1 MTQILNITCNDEGQ
15 FEIVNAAGKLVE
27 GPFETNAAALKALDR
42 IDNDDANR
50 PDKRRSNKKVLWGK
64 PEKKSKKQRR
74 REKRQAEQ
82 HGKMTPKQEHQMKVN
97 AAKAVGW
104 VRTVAA
110 AKFDPAAKRAYRDHK
125 LGTFGAAS
133 EVRKIDP
140 AQYLAEKAARDAP
153 RGNAYERNEDSR

>member
-1 MTQILNITCNDEGQ
+1 M
-15 FEIVNAAGKLVE
+15 
-27 GPFETNAAALKALDR
+27 
-42 IDNDDANR
+42 
-50 PDKRRSNKKVLWGK
+50 LWGK

-82 HGKMTPKQEHQMKVN
+82 RHGKITPKQEHQMKVN
-97 AAKAVGW
+97 AEKAVGW

-110 AKFDPAAKRAYRDHK
+110 AKFDPVAKRAYRDHK

-140 AQYLAEKAARDAP
+140 AQYLAEKAAR
-153 RGNAYERNEDSR
+153 GEI

>member
-1 MTQILNITCNDEGQ
+1 MTQILNVARNDDGQ

-27 GPFETNAAALKALDR
+27 GPFETNAAAWKALDR
-42 IDNDDANR
+42 IDNDDASR

-64 PEKKSKKQRR
+64 PEKKSKKLRR

-82 HGKMTPKQEHQMKVN
+82 KHGKMTPKQEHQMKVN

-140 AQYLAEKAARDAP
+140 AQYLAEKAAR
-153 RGNAYERNEDSR
+153 GEI